1 MNIKDRNSRIAF
13 NTITLY
19 IRTFIVMIISFLASR
34 IMLEQLGVEDYGLNN
49 LISGVVAMFGFLNMS
64 MGTAVQRFF
73 NVEESKADGVS
84 AKKIYGSA
92 MLIHVVIGLITLLL
106 LEVFALFFLCRLNIP
121 AGRTGVAQWVF
132 QFSSLTL
139 IMGILAVPAEAFLR
153 SKEEFSKL
161 AIIEI
166 VEAVLRVVILYLLY
180 ISPYDKLWTIAF
192 LTFLLK
198 FLCNMAVWI
207 IAIKLYGDVA
217 KPYLYYEKTLFVK
230 MISFSLLLL
239 LSIASSMA
247 YWQGLVMMINVFFGV
262 AINAAYGI
270 GHQIKV
276 AVDRF
281 LFNFKQSTVP
291 QLMSAQASG
300 DDNRLKKLIYFS
312 TKLTFVMSLM
322 IVVPVV
328 FETDFILKVWLKNP
342 PDFTTRFVQLGFVI
356 SVLSSFSYYLKQ
368 AIHATGRVTGFSIV
382 TSLNYVVNL
391 AAIYL
396 MLKLGFGFYV
406 TMYVSIVMEIISI
419 IITFVYSKI
428 TFDFNVGDFIY
439 RIVLRSLLFC
449 AIMVGCFMALNY
461 AMDDGWLRLGL
472 NLALSM
478 LLSFGSLYIL
488 MNSDERYVVLGYLDK
503 IKSKILRK
511 N

>member
-1 MNIKDRNSRIAF
+1 MTTRDRNSRIAF

-73 NVEESKADGVS
+73 SVEESKEEGVS

-92 MLIHVVIGLITLLL
+92 MLIHVIISLITLLL
-106 LEVFALFFLCRLNIP
+106 LEVFALFFLYRLNIP
-121 AGRTGVAQWVF
+121 AERLGVAQWVF

-161 AIIEI
+161 AIIDI
-166 VEAVLRVVILYLLY
+166 FEAVIRVGILYLLY

-198 FLCNMAVWI
+198 FLCNMAIWI
-207 IAIKLYGDVA
+207 IAIRIYGDVA

-230 MISFSLLLL
+230 MISFSMLLL

-300 DDNRLKKLIYFS
+300 DDSRLKKLIYFS

-322 IVVPVV
+322 VVVPVI
-328 FETDFILKVWLKNP
+328 FETDFILTVWLKNP
-342 PDFTTRFVQLGFVI
+342 PEFTTRFVQLGFVI
-356 SVLSSFSYYLKQ
+356 SVLSSFSYYIKQ
-368 AIHATGRVTGFSIV
+368 AIHATGKVTGLSIA
-382 TSLNYVVNL
+382 TSINYVINI

-396 MLKLGFGFYV
+396 LLKLGYGFYF
-406 TMYVSIVMEIISI
+406 TMYVSIVMEVIAI
-419 IITFVYSKI
+419 IITFVYAKL
-428 TFDFNVGDFIY
+428 TFNFNVGDFIF

-449 AIMVGCFMALNY
+449 VIMVGCFI
-461 AMDDGWLRLGL
+461 AMNAVMSDGWLRLGL
-472 NLALSM
+472 NLILSL
-478 LLSFGSLYIL
+478 LLSLSSLYIL
-488 MNSDERYVVLGYLDK
+488 MNSDERRVVLDYIGKLWK
-503 IKSKILRK
+503 RK
-511 N
+511 R

>member
-34 IMLEQLGVEDYGLNN
+34 IMLEQLGVDDYGINN
-49 LISGVVAMFGFLNMS
+49 LISGVVAMFGFLNLS

-73 NVEESKADGVS
+73 NVEESKENGVS

-92 MLIHVVIGLITLLL
+92 LLIHVVISVITLLL
-106 LEVFALFFLCRLNIP
+106 LEIFAIFFLCRLNIP
-121 AGRTGVAQWVF
+121 DERIGVAQWVF

-139 IMGILAVPAEAFLR
+139 IMGILAVPAEAYLR

-161 AIIEI
+161 AIIDI
-166 VEAVLRVVILYLLY
+166 LEALIRVGVLYLLY

-198 FLCNMAVWI
+198 LLCNIAVWI
-207 IAIKLYGDVA
+207 IAIRLYGDVA
-217 KPYLYYEKTLFVK
+217 KPYLYYEKSLFVK

-247 YWQGLVMMINVFFGV
+247 YWQGLAMMINVFFGV

-270 GHQIKV
+270 GHQIKT

-291 QLMSAQASG
+291 QLMTSQASG
-300 DDNRLKKLIYFS
+300 DYDRLKKLIYFS
-312 TKLTFVMSLM
+312 TKLSFVLSLL

-342 PDFTTRFVQLGFVI
+342 PDFTTRFVQLGFVV
-356 SVLSSFSYYLKQ
+356 SVLSSFNYYLKQ
-368 AIHATGRVTGFSIV
+368 AIHATGRVTGFSIT
-382 TSLNYVVNL
+382 TSVNYILNL
-391 AAIYL
+391 AVIYV
-396 MLKLGFGFYV
+396 MMKLGFGFYV
-406 TMYVSIVMEIISI
+406 TMYVSIAMEIIAIVISFI
-419 IITFVYSKI
+419 YAKL
-428 TFDFNVGDFIY
+428 TFDFNVMDFIL
-439 RIVLRSLLFC
+439 RIVLRCLFFC
-449 AIMVGCFMALNY
+449 AIMIVCFVFLNS
-461 AMDDGWLRLGL
+461 AMQDGWLRLML
-472 NLALSM
+472 NL
-478 LLSFGSLYIL
+478 LLSAVVSLSSLYIL
-488 MNSDERYVVLGYLDK
+488 MNSDERRVVLDYIGKLWK
-503 IKSKILRK
+503 RK
-511 N
+511 R